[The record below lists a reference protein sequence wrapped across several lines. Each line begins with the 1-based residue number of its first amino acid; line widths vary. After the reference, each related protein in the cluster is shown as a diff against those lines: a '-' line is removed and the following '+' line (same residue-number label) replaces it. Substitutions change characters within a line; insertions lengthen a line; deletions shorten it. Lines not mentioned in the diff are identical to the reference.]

1 MCCPNVFLLFFEYH
15 SNIKCS
21 CRHSRMSSIKVVFF
35 FFFLTSLFFFFL
47 LILIISQYLK
57 TTKLPCILYSLHAN
71 RALQSICN
79 SVLGVSHLPLGFR
92 FVSSPIMRS
101 ASYLIVLALWEAS
114 RSCCKRK

>member
-1 MCCPNVFLLFFEYH
+1 MQLSTFKNVF
-15 SNIKCS
+15 NKG
-21 CRHSRMSSIKVVFF
+21 RFF
-35 FFFLTSLFFFFL
+35 FFFLTSLFFFSL

-92 FVSSPIMRS
+92 FVSSPINAVS
-101 ASYLIVLALWEAS
+101 KLFDSFGAVGSF
-114 RSCCKRK
+114 

>member
-35 FFFLTSLFFFFL
+35 FFLTSLFFFLL

-57 TTKLPCILYSLHAN
+57 TTKLLCIPYSLHAN
-71 RALQSICN
+71 RALQSIFY

-92 FVSSPIMRS
+92 FVSCPIMRS
-101 ASYLIVLALWEAS
+101 ASYLIVLALWEAA